1 MAMNKQTVGK
11 KKVTF
16 SFVAPDAKVV
26 SLAGSFTNWNQ
37 APIQLKQDKAGVW
50 KKTLTLEPGQYEYRL
65 LVDGQWQDDPQ
76 CDLHVPNQFGTQNC
90 LRVVA

>member
-1 MAMNKQTVGK
+1 MNTPMTAK

-16 SFVAPDAKVV
+16 SLVAPDAQAV
-26 SLAGSFTNWNQ
+26 SLAGCFTNWDQ
-37 APIQLKQDKAGVW
+37 APIALRKDKTGVW
-50 KKTLTLEPGQYEYRL
+50 KKTVSLEAGEYEYRF

-76 CDLHVPNQFGTQNC
+76 CDQRVPNQFGTQNC